1 MGRTNLKTTG
11 HEENQTVISSYLYVL
26 FYISPKSYKIA
37 IKMNM
42 VGVVTF
48 LLAVTAVAFADE
60 HCQGFIVNNHC
71 YFTIIGNFNLEVAR
85 QQCDS
90 AQAQLAVI
98 KTEQVFEATKA
109 YVGANYD
116 HSTKYNVFW
125 VDQ

>member
-1 MGRTNLKTTG
+1 
-11 HEENQTVISSYLYVL
+11 
-26 FYISPKSYKIA
+26 
-37 IKMNM
+37 MNV

-48 LLAVTAVAFADE
+48 LLTVTAVTFADE

-109 YVGANYD
+109 YVRANYD
-116 HSTKYNVFW
+116 HSSKYNVFW
-125 VDQ
+125 MDQSFDYDVRKYSFILNITLLKCLYSC